1 MRSDSDK
8 YIILYDLA
16 NNGET
21 VHYKIAMTKKKAK
34 NSDEA
39 TNSQSEEI
47 TSSESN
53 VSGANFTGELNQ
65 PFWSVVNFYGRIAI
79 NLTYAEAERRIAE
92 LQNQNISGLCIITDE
107 AAERISKKV

>member
-1 MRSDSDK
+1 MRRSYDK

-16 NNGET
+16 KNDEIA
-21 VHYKIAMTKKKAK
+21 HYKIVMTKKKAK

-39 TNSQSEEI
+39 PNSQSEEI
-47 TSSESN
+47 TSSESD
-53 VSGANFTGELNQ
+53 VFGGNFTGELNQ
-65 PFWSVVNFYGRIAI
+65 PFWSVVNFDGRITK
-79 NLTYAEAERRIAE
+79 NLTYEEAERRIAE